1 MRSTL
6 VLLTLAGSLLLVGC
20 HNEKHRPKD
29 LTIRDACIYLEQY
42 IVIAVP
48 EDTLA
53 TKRASK
59 KQIDHY
65 KAHCK

>member
-1 MRSTL
+1 MRSIP
-6 VLLTLAGSLLLVGC
+6 VLLTLAASLLLVGC
-20 HNEKHRPKD
+20 HNDKHKPKD

-48 EDTLA
+48 ADTLA
-53 TKRASK
+53 TKVASK